1 MFNDLDK
8 IDICRRKEKMKH
20 KQSDHHVAGKYDFPN
35 LLFHKFAKRTF
46 DPTGSKVWEYGV
58 HEQKSC

>member
-8 IDICRRKEKMKH
+8 IVCRRKKMKQ
-20 KQSDHHVAGKYDFPN
+20 KRSDHHVAGKYDFPN

-46 DPTGSKVWEYGV
+46 DPTGSQVWSMGCMNKNHV
-58 HEQKSC
+58 D